1 MDWVV
6 LHDIKKACKHTRKTN
21 KVTTITNIVNLVYI
35 QKAADYYT
43 KCLCIY
49 NNVVVA
55 YTQINDSLKMHIRK
69 SNCWGLILEC
79 NLQIFFFIDIHKKL
93 SNNHIYF
100 LLQLHHSYGGSF
112 GLYMLDRIH
121 KNEIRCLFW
130 RASFIFVIQLIICI
144 QKKNLFSSE

>member
-69 SNCWGLILEC
+69 SNLRSHPWMQSSNIFLYSYSE
-79 NLQIFFFIDIHKKL
+79 NLL
-93 SNNHIYF
+93 NNHIYF
-100 LLQLHHSYGGSF
+100 RLVVGLA
-112 GLYMLDRIH
+112 LYMLDGVH

-144 QKKNLFSSE
+144 QKKNLFSFE

>member
-1 MDWVV
+1 MNWVV

-100 LLQLHHSYGGSF
+100 LDRLV
-112 GLYMLDRIH
+112 LYMLDRIH
-121 KNEIRCLFW
+121 KNEIRCLLW

-144 QKKNLFSSE
+144 QKKNLFPE

>member
-1 MDWVV
+1 MIRIMDWVV

-69 SNCWGLILEC
+69 SKIWGLILEC
-79 NLQIFFFIDIHKKL
+79 NLQIFFFIFIHEKP
-93 SNNHIYF
+93 SNNYIYF
-100 LLQLHHSYGGSF
+100 LLQLHQIVQFYICLIEYIKIKLDAYSGEHH
-112 GLYMLDRIH
+112 LYLLY
-121 KNEIRCLFW
+121 N
-130 RASFIFVIQLIICI
+130 
-144 QKKNLFSSE
+144 